1 MWTDKFKLSELDA
14 WLSRRTSRISTGGR
28 DPYTS
33 SMRKASRFISAL
45 KGDAESRESQLLTD
59 LTSAQLYDREKGK
72 KSELANSLLYNCKL
86 LDVPDDEE
94 LSIVLLV
101 LLEALRQQNPTYQSI
116 VRFWYFISKKV
127 SITELSKNISIS
139 YLISY
144 LSVRDNNYA
153 PLEDIV
159 DDLAFTDMSSIDLTE
174 LRKMQLSANAIS
186 GANKLIEQINS
197 YTTRSAR
204 KEMFQALDIMF
215 SFDKVATIDRICPQQ
230 KYPDANK
237 RLKDILTLY
246 YGYFSF
252 SSLLYDDSIFN
263 IKNYKIQELM
273 NQPLQQIYYGA
284 PGTGKSYATKKV
296 VAEYPET
303 VRTTFHPD
311 SDYSTFVGAY
321 KPTTTKEERYGL
333 NGSNTV
339 ALVYPEGEK
348 KGKNIKDGKI
358 VYKFVKQAFLKAYIK
373 AWKLFKDSCANGKE
387 LLPQFLVIEEI
398 NRGNCAQIFGD
409 LFQLLDRKN
418 GFSEYPIEADE
429 DIQKALLEEDP
440 EDGLSFSKDG
450 LNFTAEQITYINQQY
465 NIVGQPSQKVA
476 EKIRHGQ
483 VLVLPPNFYIWA
495 TMNTSDQSLFPIDSA
510 FKRRWE
516 WKFMKIKKGK
526 DENGNELDWRIVVKD
541 KDENIVKIND
551 KESLSWWDF
560 ISKINE
566 IIASMT
572 SSADK
577 QLGYFFC
584 KADNEGVISAETIVS
599 KVIFYLWN
607 DVFKDYGFEDASLF
621 QYKTIEEGKEVMK
634 DLTFPD
640 FFDEEGEN
648 VSEVRLK
655 GFLESVINWKKK
667 NEEQS

>member
-1 MWTDKFKLSELDA
+1 MWTDKFKQSELDA
-14 WLSRRTSRISTGGR
+14 WLSRRTSRIPTGGR

-45 KGDAESRESQLLTD
+45 KGDAESRESQLWTD
-59 LTSAQLYDREKGK
+59 LTSAQLYNREKGK
-72 KSELANSLLYNCKL
+72 TSDLANSLLYNCKL

-101 LLEALRQQNPTYQSI
+101 LLEALRQQNPIYQSI
-116 VRFWYFISKKV
+116 IRFWYFISKKV

-144 LSVRDNNYA
+144 LSVRENNYV

-159 DDLAFTDMSSIDLTE
+159 DDLAFTDISSIDLTE
-174 LRKMQLSANAIS
+174 LSKMPLSANAIS

-263 IKNYKIQELM
+263 IKINKRQELM

-311 SDYSTFVGAY
+311 SDYSSFVGAY

-465 NIVGQPSQKVA
+465 DIVGQPSQKVA